1 MFLMLSNHI
10 SNNQVHVH
18 KTSEGK
24 GESVRVSVRMSVCV
38 CACACEGDKVYEVFM
53 FLKYKRMRWWRW

>member
-1 MFLMLSNHI
+1 MLSNHI

-24 GESVRVSVRMSVCV
+24 GESVRVSVRMSVC
-38 CACACEGDKVYEVFM
+38 ACVCEGDKVYEVFM